1 MTVKNINKVSG
12 EIVTALA
19 IFIFAILYRSML
31 VAVDPYPPGPDLGLH
46 NSIMNSILA
55 TNGKF
60 TINLYH
66 MGGGASLTHPGF
78 HFFTIAIIK
87 ITGIPD
93 YVAQAAVAILFSS
106 IIVLCAYLFT
116 KEAWP
121 LSTAPL
127 VAAFLA
133 AISKHDLDMLLWG
146 GYPNVIA
153 LAIIPSIFY
162 LSIRRD
168 SPKNTLLIVI
178 PLLIGALIFTHS
190 LSALIFMA
198 IYLPFLIINF
208 LISAKYNKQ
217 KLDTPPWSF
226 LLAFILGFAVA
237 SPFLIDAIPA
247 YLDNIR
253 RGMFTSSLDE
263 HKSAVL
269 LTRIIPLEIISLALI
284 PALSIFIFSKKYRGC
299 FFDKVG
305 LLISIWVI
313 IPAFS
318 TQSFII
324 GLYTD
329 YYRLL
334 YFLVFP
340 VITFLAL
347 LIDHSF
353 SFFASKIAKV
363 FELLKIKF
371 DTTIIHGA
379 FTITILVL
387 SIFNLFPFFAVAN
400 AEFDVAKFY
409 DVVSTSDFDA
419 INWILLNTPRD
430 AVFVSQHDYGWWIS
444 GFGQRR
450 TLSATEPQFLIVPHE
465 FQAATVAKS
474 ILETNFIIKNG
485 LIEVWEDGGY
495 VGRYNPILR
504 VKPEWAL
511 SSIPVLFL
519 NDSEI
524 TIFYQ
529 CKDVQFIV
537 DASQLHVKNVEL
549 KRNENMA
556 RIIITKENKHL
567 IFRRS
572 VDVFKGSNFAMLNF
586 SFEVIDYSVKVEYL
600 RLIIHGEGE
609 LIFCGE
615 SFGFLN
621 KWNYL
626 CGQVIPL
633 NKFPK
638 VRVLTSESPQ
648 CFELLYNIGGLQS
661 VDFAVAVG
669 GLKAERTDLIYVQ
682 KLFLNMTSLIFKKG
696 LKSSPPISVFDYR
709 DAIRQWNISFIAFK
723 RKDYPVERFLN
734 DPLFKLVFINDGIVI
749 FKVSRVSE

>member
-1 MTVKNINKVSG
+1 MTIKKVKVSS
-12 EIVTALA
+12 ETVAVLT
-19 IFIFAILYRSML
+19 IFIFAILHRFML

-46 NSIMNSILA
+46 NSIINSILA
-55 TNGKF
+55 TNGEF
-60 TINLYH
+60 TRNLYH

-93 YVAQAAVAILFSS
+93 YIAQAAVAVLFSS

-121 LSTAPL
+121 LFTAPL
-127 VAAFLA
+127 IAAFLA

-162 LSIRRD
+162 LYIRKD
-168 SPKNTLLIVI
+168 SPKNTLLIVM

-190 LSALIFMA
+190 LSALMFMA
-198 IYLPFLIINF
+198 IYLPFLLIDF
-208 LISAKYNKQ
+208 LILARHNRQ
-217 KLDTPPWSF
+217 KLENPPWVF

-237 SPFLIDAIPA
+237 SPFLIKAVPA
-247 YLDNIR
+247 YLDNIK
-253 RGMFTSSLDE
+253 RGMFTGGIDE

-284 PALSIFIFSKKYRGC
+284 PAFSIFIFSKKYKGHLLDR
-299 FFDKVG
+299 VS
-305 LLISIWVI
+305 LLISSWIL

-318 TQSFII
+318 TQSFMI

-363 FELLKIKF
+363 FELLKINF
-371 DTTIIHGA
+371 DAAIVHSA
-379 FTITILVL
+379 FTIIILVL
-387 SIFNLFPFFAVAN
+387 SIFNVFPLFAVAN
-400 AEFDVAKFY
+400 TEFDVAKFY

-419 INWILLNTPRD
+419 INWILLNTPKE

-485 LIEVWEDGGY
+485 LIEIWEDGY
-495 VGRYNPILR
+495 IERYNPVLM
-504 VKPEWAL
+504 VKPEWAP

-519 NDSEI
+519 NDSEV

-529 CKDVQFIV
+529 CGEGQFIV
-537 DASQLHVKNVEL
+537 DASQLHVKSVEL
-549 KRNENMA
+549 KRNENMTC
-556 RIIITKENKHL
+556 IIITRENKHL
-567 IFRRS
+567 VFKRS
-572 VDVFKGSNFAMLNF
+572 VNVFKGSNFAMLNF
-586 SFEVIDYSVKVEYL
+586 SFAVVDCSVKVEYL
-600 RLIIHGEGE
+600 RLIIHGDGE
-609 LIFCGE
+609 LISCGE

-621 KWNYL
+621 RWDYL
-626 CGQVIPL
+626 CGQIIPL
-633 NKFPK
+633 NKFPR
-638 VRVLTSESPQ
+638 VRVLTSESPK
-648 CFELLYNIGGLQS
+648 CFELLYDVGGLQS
-661 VDFAVAVG
+661 VDVAVAVG
-669 GLKAERTDLIYVQ
+669 GFKTESTDLRYVQ
-682 KLFLNMTSLIFKKG
+682 KLFLNMTFSPFNKG
-696 LKSSPPISVFDYR
+696 LNLSPPINVFDYR
-709 DAIRQWNISFIAFK
+709 DVIREWNISFIAFK
-723 RKDYPVERFLN
+723 RKDYPVKRFLN
-734 DPLFKLVFINDGIVI
+734 DPLFKLVFINDNIAI
-749 FKVSRVSE
+749 FKVSGMGA

>member
-1 MTVKNINKVSG
+1 
-12 EIVTALA
+12 
-19 IFIFAILYRSML
+19 ML

-46 NSIMNSILA
+46 NSIINSILA
-55 TNGKF
+55 TNGDF
-60 TINLYH
+60 TRNLYH

-93 YVAQAAVAILFSS
+93 YVAQASVAILFSS
-106 IIVLCAYLFT
+106 ITVLCAYLFT

-121 LSTAPL
+121 LLTAPL
-127 VAAFLA
+127 IAAFLT

-153 LAIIPSIFY
+153 LAIIPSILY
-162 LSIRRD
+162 LSIRED
-168 SPKNTLLIVI
+168 SPKNALLIVM

-190 LSALIFMA
+190 LSALMFIA
-198 IYLPFLIINF
+198 IYLPFLTIDF
-208 LISAKYNKQ
+208 LISARHNKQ
-217 KLDTPPWSF
+217 KLEIPPWVF
-226 LLAFILGFAVA
+226 LLAFIFGFAVA
-237 SPFLIDAIPA
+237 SPFLIEAIPT
-247 YLDNIR
+247 YLDNVK

-284 PALSIFIFSKKYRGC
+284 PALSIFIFSKKYRGF
-299 FFDKVG
+299 FFDKVS
-305 LLISIWVI
+305 LLISIWII
-313 IPAFS
+313 IPALS
-318 TQSFII
+318 TQSFMI

-340 VITFLAL
+340 VITFLSL

-363 FELLKIKF
+363 FELLKVKF
-371 DTTIIHGA
+371 NTAIIHSA
-379 FTITILVL
+379 FTIIILVL
-387 SIFNLFPFFAVAN
+387 SIFNVFPFFAVAN
-400 AEFDVAKFY
+400 SEFDVAKFY

-419 INWILLNTPRD
+419 INWILSNTPKD
-430 AVFVSQHDYGWWIS
+430 AVFVSQHGYGWWIS

-485 LIEVWEDGGY
+485 LIEIWEDGGY
-495 VGRYNPILR
+495 VERYNPILR

-519 NDSEI
+519 NGSDI

-529 CKDVQFIV
+529 CGDEQFIV
-537 DASQLHVKNVEL
+537 DASQLCVKDVEL
-549 KRNENMA
+549 KHNENMT

-567 IFRRS
+567 IFKRS

-586 SFEVIDYSVKVEYL
+586 SFEVIDHSVKVEYL
-600 RLIIHGEGE
+600 RLIIHGGGE
-609 LIFCGE
+609 LVFCGE

-621 KWNYL
+621 KWNHL
-626 CGQVIPL
+626 CGQIIPI
-633 NKFPK
+633 NKSPK

-648 CFELLYNIGGLQS
+648 CFELLYDVGGMRNIDVVVAIGGFETKS
-661 VDFAVAVG
+661 
-669 GLKAERTDLIYVQ
+669 TDLLYVQ
-682 KLFLNMTSLIFKKG
+682 KLFLNMTSSLFKKG
-696 LKSSPPISVFDYR
+696 LNSSSPINVFDYR
-709 DAIRQWNISFIAFK
+709 DIIRRWNISFIAFK
-723 RKDYPVERFLN
+723 RKDYPVKRFLN
-734 DPLFKLVFINDGIVI
+734 DPIFKLVFINDYIAI
-749 FKVSRVSE
+749 FKVSRVPE